1 MTGLFGP
8 SADEVRLAI
17 EQQGQQQDMQWGQL
31 EPGRG
36 PTVLAAQAGR
46 MIGNVAEGLGGYQDP
61 RIQSAQLM
69 QEAAQEVDS
78 QGFSLLEDPQAYY
91 KAAYSSLMKRGLT
104 AEAFHVRDLALNEEA
119 TRADIGLK
127 NAQARTEANKGR
139 FQAIGRGGL
148 YDTVAGEKV
157 AEGIAADPKSQ
168 IVSLYPPGTVRK
180 GEVAPKTFDMS
191 NPEKR
196 QEALQLMSEGY
207 IDDNALPGPE
217 GQGTSITLNNFAEK
231 EGIKD
236 INKQIDASGKAAE
249 NARGAVKSID
259 SALSLLQTSKFKT
272 GILADTRKSIGDTF
286 GFLGYQEAAQA
297 WKMDGADAASLN
309 ASLKGVVADLA
320 SSLDQGSDRTSAK
333 EIELAMSQVGG
344 TGVPEDGLYTILNIA
359 KKQKQA
365 ELDQYDYSL
374 KAALEAS
381 KEAGGDADV
390 KNLIFRQKVNDWKNS
405 RPPII
410 TPKEVEEIKRSARLM
425 REAKDVKPVEYYT
438 GTNSSKLKVGM
449 RVTDEGFLRRVKGL
463 KTYKKG
469 TYTVDGIKYS
479 FDRDTVVPELEA
491 VK

>member
-61 RIQSAQLM
+61 RIQKAQLM
-69 QEAAQEVDS
+69 QEAAQEVDAQGYSLMGDGS
-78 QGFSLLEDPQAYY
+78 QEYY
-91 KAAYSSLMKRGLT
+91 KAAYSALMKRGLT
-104 AEAFHVRDLALNEEA
+104 AEAAHVRDLALNEQA
-119 TRADIGLK
+119 TQSKMGLESAQTDAALAKAASYAGKGQQIGK
-127 NAQARTEANKGR
+127 
-139 FQAIGRGGL
+139 GGL
-148 YDTVAGEKV
+148 LLPDGTIVPPVSTKSEEPNSDLGKLRSDLDAGRITQKEYEDRYAKMV
-157 AEGIAADPKSQ
+157 HIA
-168 IVSLYPPGTVRK
+168 PPPQNNV
-180 GEVAPKTFDMS
+180 
-191 NPEKR
+191 
-196 QEALQLMSEGY
+196 
-207 IDDNALPGPE
+207 
-217 GQGTSITLNNFAEK
+217 TLNNFAEK
-231 EGIKD
+231 EGIRD

>member
-61 RIQSAQLM
+61 RIQKAQLM
-69 QEAAQEVDS
+69 QEAAQEVDAQGYSLMGDGS
-78 QGFSLLEDPQAYY
+78 QEYY
-91 KAAYSSLMKRGLT
+91 KAAYSALMKRGLT
-104 AEAFHVRDLALNEEA
+104 AEAAHVRDLALNEQATQSKMALESAQAYKALQPEYGA
-119 TRADIGLK
+119 TRNGMIYGK
-127 NAQARTEANKGR
+127 NT
-139 FQAIGRGGL
+139 
-148 YDTVAGEKV
+148 GEV
-157 AEGIAADPKSQ
+157 VREGTPSDPKSQ

-180 GEVAPKTFDMS
+180 GSVAPKTFDMS

-217 GQGTSITLNNFAEK
+217 GQGTSVTVQNFGEK
-231 EGIKD
+231 ESIRD

-365 ELDQYDYSL
+365 QVEEYEYGL

-381 KEAGGDADV
+381 KEAGEDVDV